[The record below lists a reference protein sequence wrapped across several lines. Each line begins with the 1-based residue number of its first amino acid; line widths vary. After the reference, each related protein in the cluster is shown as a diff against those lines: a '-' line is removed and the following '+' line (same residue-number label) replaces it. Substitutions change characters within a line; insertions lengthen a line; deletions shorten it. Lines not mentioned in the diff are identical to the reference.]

1 MTLKQWERRLV
12 NSLKGLSKQERQ
24 TALEYYREIY
34 GDKLDAGYTGEEIVE
49 EFGSPEECAKN
60 ILSDSD
66 YTQTVMTKPKEKRTV
81 VVKETYSAGAIVG
94 LVCMTLLL
102 IIPLY
107 AVIVSVIAAFA
118 SCVIVGGACVVEGAL
133 FALVGPFYFGIHGM
147 PFGGIVAN
155 VGAAIATIGVGF
167 LIFVGFYLATKY
179 TTIGAVKLFKLIYF
193 RRTKQ

>member
-118 SCVIVGGACVVEGAL
+118 SCVIVGGACVVE
-133 FALVGPFYFGIHGM
+133 
-147 PFGGIVAN
+147 
-155 VGAAIATIGVGF
+155 
-167 LIFVGFYLATKY
+167 
-179 TTIGAVKLFKLIYF
+179 
-193 RRTKQ
+193 